1 LETVPAETL
10 EPHRI
15 SLTSSMRLV
24 LTPARHVS
32 IMASSTELSR
42 LR

>member
-1 LETVPAETL
+1 METVPLDTD
-10 EPHRI
+10 EPQMI
-15 SLTSSMRLV
+15 SPASSILRV
-24 LTPARHVS
+24 ETPARHVS